1 VAVAAATGRLALVGI
16 ASPWPA
22 VDLATPGPVDGAGR
36 CGARALGTG
45 GRRLRHG
52 RGWWWW
58 RRGRRWW
65 WRRGCRRWPVVA
77 CAVAIALI
85 PALAP
90 AISPAANPGWPTAL

>member
-1 VAVAAATGRLALVGI
+1 VAVAAATRRLALVGI
-16 ASPWPA
+16 VSPWPA
-22 VDLATPGPVDGAGR
+22 VDLATAGPVDGAGR

-52 RGWWWW
+52 RGWWW

-65 WRRGCRRWPVVA
+65 RRRGCWRWPVVA

-90 AISPAANPGWPTAL
+90 AVSPATNAGPTAL